1 MLRKSFAVAVLAASL
16 PLTMLADELYIP
28 IAGSVGNFR
37 TDVRILNPS
46 ATKDITVT
54 AFFLPSGNVA
64 NFLGDGVKITI
75 PKMQMVAYDDIVS
88 TLFSASGVGAIYL
101 AADFTDRYLATAR
114 IYADTAAGTLGQAF
128 VAPSISHLMRNGD
141 LLQLRANSA
150 FRTNIGA
157 VNLQNSDVEV
167 TWTLYDKN
175 NAAVSSKTVAMPPY
189 GVIAPTSITSGFFFD
204 AGNAD
209 LTNAWVSF
217 SSTGPIDAY
226 ASIVDNRTTDPTF
239 IPAQQIFQ

>member
-1 MLRKSFAVAVLAASL
+1 MGVAAITFEQILEVRLLR
-16 PLTMLADELYIP
+16 
-28 IAGSVGNFR
+28 
-37 TDVRILNPS
+37 
-46 ATKDITVT
+46 TVE
-54 AFFLPSGNVA
+54 
-64 NFLGDGVKITI
+64 GV
-75 PKMQMVAYDDIVS
+75 P
-88 TLFSASGVGAIYL
+88 
-101 AADFTDRYLATAR
+101 
-114 IYADTAAGTLGQAF
+114 
-128 VAPSISHLMRNGD
+128 
-141 LLQLRANSA
+141 
-150 FRTNIGA
+150 NIGA